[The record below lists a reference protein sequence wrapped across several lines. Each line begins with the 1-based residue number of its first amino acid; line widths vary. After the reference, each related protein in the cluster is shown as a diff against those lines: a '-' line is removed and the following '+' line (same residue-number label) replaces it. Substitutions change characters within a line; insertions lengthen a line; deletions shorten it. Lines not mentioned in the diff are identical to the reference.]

1 MNLDITKTPRENIE
15 IWRKEIHF
23 EELQWDLLEQLLEN
37 AGIKYFALSSQ
48 HKEILQELFFT
59 KKEA

>member
-1 MNLDITKTPRENIE
+1 MARKIFKQNLKVE
-15 IWRKEIHF
+15 K
-23 EELQWDLLEQLLEN
+23 QWDLLEQLLEN

-59 KKEA
+59 KKVDK